1 MGAIPYRRLF
11 VIDGS
16 SYLFRAFFA
25 LPRLSTSKGLPT
37 NAVFGFTS
45 MLLKL
50 LREHRPEALAVV
62 FDGPKPSFR
71 KELFEDYKAH
81 RPPAPDDLKVQI
93 PYVKEVLQAMRI
105 PVLEVPG
112 FEADDVIAA
121 LVRKAKGEG
130 LEVVVV
136 SGDKDLLQLVGE
148 GVYQLDTMKEEWF
161 GPKEVKEKFGVEPE
175 RIPDLLGLIGDQ
187 SDNIPGVE
195 GIGPKTAQFLIQRY
209 GSLEEI
215 LRRLDEIPDTEL
227 KPALKQRL
235 RQSAHRVLLSKRL
248 AQIGG
253 EIPLE
258 AKWEDFLLSPWDME
272 RVRRVFEELEFRKFL
287 KELFPPKRIEA
298 AASKT
303 IKEEGIREF
312 LEALGGKAFSMCLFL
327 SGEDPLGGE
336 ILALSLYEPEH
347 GGFFVPL
354 EGYFPEGVCPRR
366 IPELFQGLSSGTVC
380 GHDLKPQIKPL
391 LSEGLPLPQIGFD
404 TALAA
409 YLLDPE
415 AKDYSLPKVLERYLG
430 LSFSPVRE
438 LVGTRGIRKVTL
450 DQAKEYAVEEAQ
462 AVFMLWGKLRE
473 ELEREGLLRLYEEVE
488 LPLVQVLA
496 EMELWGVKVDCERLK
511 ELSRELSLRLKEI
524 EERTFALSGEIFN
537 LNSPQQVARV
547 LFEKLKL
554 PVLKRTPKR
563 AYSTDTEVLEALS
576 VMHEVPR
583 LLLEHRMLS
592 KLKSTYIDALPR
604 LVHPKTQ
611 RVHTSFNQMAT
622 ATGRLSSSD
631 PNLQNI
637 PVKGDLGKKV
647 REAFVAE
654 EGWLLVGA
662 DYSQIELR
670 VLAHMSGD
678 EALIEAFRSGR
689 DIHNETA
696 SAVFGVPPEA
706 VTPEMRRQAKVINFG
721 IVYGMSPFG
730 LSKELGIDPKAAE
743 GYIRDYFRK
752 HPGVKA
758 FLEKAVE
765 EARKWGSVRTLFGR
779 KRPVMGIHSSNKQE
793 RQMAERIAINSP
805 IQGTAAD
812 LMKMAMLKVY
822 REIKASKAPVKMIL
836 QVHDE
841 LVLEVKEE
849 YAEGFSR
856 KLKELMESVYPLLVP
871 LEVEVK
877 IGRNWGEV

>member
-1 MGAIPYRRLF
+1 MALPYKRLF
-11 VIDGS
+11 LIDGS

-25 LPRLSTSKGLPT
+25 LPRLSTSRGLPT

-50 LREHRPEALAVV
+50 LREQKPEALAVV

-81 RPPAPDDLKVQI
+81 RPPAPDDLKAQI
-93 PYVKEVLQAMRI
+93 PYVKEVLEAMRI

-121 LVRKAKGEG
+121 LVRKAKEEG
-130 LEVVVV
+130 LEVVIV
-136 SGDKDLLQLVGE
+136 SGDKDLLQLVGD
-148 GVYQLDTMKEEWF
+148 GVYQLDTMKDEWF
-161 GPKEVKEKFGVEPE
+161 GPREVKEKFGVEPE
-175 RIPDLLGLIGDQ
+175 RIPDLLGLVGDQ
-187 SDNIPGVE
+187 TDNIPGVE
-195 GIGPKTAQFLIQRY
+195 GIGPKTAQLLIEKY
-209 GSLEEI
+209 GSVEEI

-227 KPALKQRL
+227 RPALKEKL
-235 RQSAHRVLLSKRL
+235 RQSAHRALLSKRL

-258 AKWEDFLLSPWDME
+258 GKWENFTLSPWDME
-272 RVRRVFEELEFRKFL
+272 RLRRVFEELEFRKFL
-287 KELFPPKRIEA
+287 KELFPPKRLEPVP
-298 AASKT
+298 SRT
-303 IKEEGIREF
+303 VSEEGIQGF
-312 LEALGGKAFSMCLFL
+312 LEALKGKTFSLCLFL
-327 SGEDPLGGE
+327 SGDDPLGGE
-336 ILALSLYEPEH
+336 ILALSAFEPE
-347 GGFFVPL
+347 GGGHFLPL

-366 IPELFQGLSSGTVC
+366 LPEVLEGLLGAPVY
-380 GHDLKPQIKPL
+380 GHDLKAQIKPL
-391 LSEGLPLPQIGFD
+391 LRDGLPLPRLEFD
-404 TALAA
+404 TALGA

-415 AKDYSLPKVLERYLG
+415 ARDYSLPKVLERYLG
-430 LSFSPVRE
+430 LSFSPVRD
-438 LVGTRGIRKVTL
+438 LVGTRGIRRVSL
-450 DQAKEYAVEEAQ
+450 DQAKEFAVEEAQ
-462 AVFMLWGKLRE
+462 AVYLLSLRLRE
-473 ELEREGLLRLYEEVE
+473 ELEREGLLGLYYEVE
-488 LPLVQVLA
+488 LPLVEVLA
-496 EMELWGVKVDCERLK
+496 QMELWGVKVDCERLK
-511 ELSRELSLRLKEI
+511 ELSRELSQRLREL
-524 EERTFALSGEIFN
+524 EERTFALCGEVFN
-537 LNSPQQVARV
+537 LNSPQQVGRV

-554 PVLKRTPKR
+554 PILKRTPKK

-592 KLKSTYIDALPR
+592 KLKSTYIDALPK

-637 PVKGDLGKKV
+637 PIKGDLGRKI

-670 VLAHMSGD
+670 VLAHMSED
-678 EALIEAFRSGR
+678 EALLEAFRSGR

-696 SAVFGVPPEA
+696 SAVFGVPPDR
-706 VTPEMRRQAKVINFG
+706 VTLEMRRQAKVINFG
-721 IVYGMSPFG
+721 IIYGMSPFG
-730 LSKELGIDPKAAE
+730 LSKELGIDPKAADR
-743 GYIRDYFRK
+743 YIQDYFRR

-758 FLEKAVE
+758 FLEKTVD
-765 EARKWGSVRTLFGR
+765 EARRTGSVRTLFGR
-779 KRPVMGIHSSNKQE
+779 KRPVLGIHSSNKQE
-793 RQMAERIAINSP
+793 RQMAERIAINTP

-812 LMKMAMLKVY
+812 LMKMAMLRVY
-822 REIKASKAPVKMIL
+822 REVKESGVPAKMIL

-841 LVLEVKEE
+841 LVLEVRED
-849 YAEGFSR
+849 YAQAFSK
-856 KLKELMESVYPLLVP
+856 KLKELMEGVYSLQVP

-877 IGRNWGEV
+877 VGKNWGEV